1 MLTKKIK
8 TRIVFI
14 LTITFLTLFLLV
26 FVYLNLK
33 QNILYFK
40 TPSEIFLNNQIKNNT
55 MVRVGG
61 MVKKNSIKQNSKEI
75 QFILTD
81 YKKEIIVVYNGAVPN
96 LFSEERGAVVEGKLN
111 DKKFLIANR
120 ILAKHDEN
128 YMPPQMKKILQD
140 NAK

>member
-81 YKKEIIVVYNGAVPN
+81 YKKEIIVVYKGAVPN
-96 LFSEERGAVVEGKLN
+96 LFSEERGAVVEGKLS